1 MNREMGVAMVWGQ
14 LLISATRHRHFA
26 ASATRSS
33 HNVRRCGSSA
43 SDFTVRIPNTVSVI
57 TVALLISAWI
67 IWLIA
72 ALTGPRNTRITII
85 RTHADAMT
93 NQVSVL
99 FR

>member
-1 MNREMGVAMVWGQ
+1 MNREMGVAIVCGQ
-14 LLISATRHRHFA
+14 LLISVTRHRHLA

-33 HNVRRCGSSA
+33 HSARRCGSNA

-67 IWLIA
+67 SWPIA
-72 ALTGPRNTRITII
+72 AVTGPRNTRITII

-93 NQVSVL
+93 SQVSVL
-99 FR
+99 LR